1 MLKLTFPD
9 WSRHYTRQTFTGDL
23 TAGFI
28 VGIVALPLCI
38 AFAIASG
45 LAPEKGIMTG
55 VIAGALVALLSGS
68 PVQIAGPS
76 GPFVVIAFGIVD
88 RVGVNGLVIATFAA
102 GVALLIMARAGMGS
116 LIKFIPWPVIAGFT
130 SGVAILLITTEFK
143 DLTGIATG
151 HLPESIFDKWSVY
164 VGALSSANLYAVA
177 VAGIT
182 VLLQTLQPKL
192 TRRIPGS
199 LTALIVTTIIV
210 QMFGWPVETIGSRFG
225 EIRSVLP
232 APVFPH
238 LDMETIREMFN
249 PATAIALLVAIE
261 ALASAV
267 VADGMTGYMHR
278 PNRVL
283 SAQGFANIG
292 TALFGCLPATAAL
305 ARTATNV
312 RNGART
318 PVAGLVHSLTL
329 LLVLLVFGRWAGLIP
344 LACLAAIL
352 TVVAYNMFEWRTFS
366 AFLFRSPKSD
376 AAVLFATLGVTV
388 LVDLT
393 TGILVGMAIAAAM
406 FIKRMAAVTDVAVI
420 TRELKDQRSAPAA
433 ELRLPIPRGVD
444 IYEINGPFFF
454 GAVYKLKEALHV
466 VRKPPKVLMIRMG
479 KVNAMDSTGLHA
491 LEEAYRDAKKRG
503 TTLLISEIHAQ
514 PFVALMKSGL
524 LDTIGKDNVQATFE
538 ESITRAEAILQPPAN
553 QPVDTPVHTT

>member
-1 MLKLTFPD
+1 MFKITRPE
-9 WSRHYTRQTFTGDL
+9 WTKNYTRQGFTSDL

-45 LAPEKGIMTG
+45 LTPEKGIMTG
-55 VIAGALVALLSGS
+55 VIAGFIVALLSGS

-88 RVGVNGLVIATFAA
+88 RFGLDGLIIATFTA
-102 GVALLIMARAGMGS
+102 GVALLIMSRAGLGT
-116 LIKFIPWPVIAGFT
+116 LIKFIPYPVIAGFT

-143 DLTGIATG
+143 DLLGIFTG
-151 HLPESIFDKWSVY
+151 HLPESIIDKWGVY
-164 VGALSSANLYAVA
+164 LDALWTANGYAIA
-177 VAGIT
+177 IAAIT
-182 VLLQTLQPKL
+182 ILFMTLQPKL

-210 QMFGWPVETIGSRFG
+210 HIFGWPVETIGSRFG
-225 EIRSVLP
+225 EIQSMFPMP
-232 APVFPH
+232 AIPE
-238 LDMETIREMFN
+238 MSIETIRAMFN

-261 ALASAV
+261 ALLSAV

-292 TALFGCLPATAAL
+292 TALFGCLPATAAI

-312 RNGART
+312 RNGGRT
-318 PVAGLVHSLTL
+318 PVAGLIHSLTL
-329 LLVLLVFGRWAGLIP
+329 LLILLVFGRWAGLIP

-352 TVVAYNMFEWRTFS
+352 VVVAINMFEWRSFVALS
-366 AFLFRSPKSD
+366 WRSPKSD
-376 AAVLFATLGVTV
+376 AAVLLATLGMTV
-388 LVDLT
+388 LVDLE
-393 TGILVGMAIAAAM
+393 TGVLVGMALAAAM
-406 FIKRMAAVTDVAVI
+406 FIKRMAAVTDIAVV
-420 TRELKDQRSAPAA
+420 TREPGGATAVTSALA
-433 ELRLPIPRGVD
+433 IPRGVD

-466 VRKPPKVLMIRMG
+466 VSKPPKVLMIRMS
-479 KVNAMDSTGLHA
+479 KVSAMDSTGLHA
-491 LEEAYRDAKKRG
+491 LEEVHRDAKKQG
-503 TTLLISEIHAQ
+503 TTLIISEIHAQ

-524 LDTIGKDNVQATFE
+524 LDVIGQENVQSAYE
-538 ESITRAEAILQPPAN
+538 DSIRRAEEIIRLSKIKPPES
-553 QPVDTPVHTT
+553 VTYTD